1 MPQGV
6 WVRVPSPAQFITMKL
21 NNKTL
26 KKALLCLVI
35 VVAFF
40 AICDLVLS
48 SIATGQL
55 RKALSDVPGAKI
67 DFKRVRLT
75 LLAGNLEVKGVEVEL
90 RDSTLAAPIVEG
102 RIAAIKLE
110 GMSLFH
116 LLKGEAHARRLL
128 IRGPEAKLVLPPKK
142 AQKSKKRKKVEIPD
156 TARSSADSS
165 FLKKVSLS
173 ELRLEKGK
181 IDLSSMKGPMK
192 ACAQNIH
199 ISVRELGYLLTEN
212 RVEYND
218 SSYCISLDSLD
229 FTDEMGLTRYQIG
242 HLTTADAGPLEAL
255 NLHLYNCVAKEVVAE
270 RMGKVAAVWFDAKLD
285 SLQTGA
291 INIPRMTKEQRINIA
306 SIRISGPDIVLMQD
320 DRYPPAVPY
329 PTFQEGLNSV
339 NLPLSIQQIDARV
352 DKFTFIWETTH
363 VNRGTFPLHK
373 LRLSVNSA
381 SNAQGNVMK
390 MNIRS
395 GQKSGGRMKLALSV
409 RNDKS
414 ETTQGKL
421 EIYDLDAGRLDPFI
435 RPLFGATV
443 KANMS
448 QIVADFKGDKS
459 QMTNDFCMLYD
470 GLNIQAWD
478 DKTAPYQFIAQNSGF
493 VTFLAN
499 LIVPKSNPVADGQE
513 PKCVEV
519 TFKRDPMLPYPAY
532 IIQNLTNGMLKTV
545 LPGGAVH
552 KTQK

>member
-1 MPQGV
+1 
-6 WVRVPSPAQFITMKL
+6 MKVS
-21 NNKTL
+21 NKTL
-26 KKALLCLVI
+26 KKALLCIVI

-40 AICDLVLS
+40 AVCDLILIR
-48 SIATGQL
+48 IATGQL
-55 RKALSDVPGAKI
+55 RKALADIPGAQI
-67 DFKRVRLT
+67 DFKKVNLA
-75 LLAGNLEVKGVEVEL
+75 LLAGNLAVEGVEITL
-90 RDSTLAAPIVEG
+90 IDSTLSEPLVEG
-102 RIAAIKLE
+102 RIEVIKLE
-110 GMSLFH
+110 GMSLLR

-128 IRGPEAKLVLPPKK
+128 IRGPEAKLILPPKQAAK
-142 AQKSKKRKKVEIPD
+142 ARKGKTSKASQND
-156 TARSSADSS
+156 TTQASPDSS
-165 FLKKVSLS
+165 FLNKVSLS

-181 IDLSSMKGPMK
+181 IDLSQLKGSMKLHT
-192 ACAQNIH
+192 QNIEC
-199 ISVRELGYLLTEN
+199 SVRDLGFVLAEK
-212 RVEYND
+212 RVEYSD
-218 SSYCISLDSLD
+218 SCYRLSLDSLD

-242 HLTTADAGPLEAL
+242 HLATANAGPLEAL

-285 SLQTGA
+285 SLQTSA
-291 INIPRMTKEQRINIA
+291 LNIPRMAKEQRINIA

-339 NLPLSIQQIDARV
+339 KIPISIQQIDARV

-373 LRLSVNSA
+373 LRVAIRSA
-381 SNAQGNVMK
+381 SNASGNTMK

-443 KANMS
+443 QADIH
-448 QIVADFKGDKS
+448 QIDATFKGDKS
-459 QMTNDFCMLYD
+459 KMTGNFLMLYD
-470 GLNIQAWD
+470 GLNLKAWN

-532 IIQNLTNGMLKTV
+532 IIQSLTNGMLKTV

>member
-1 MPQGV
+1 
-6 WVRVPSPAQFITMKL
+6 MKL
-21 NNKTL
+21 SNKTL

-40 AICDLVLS
+40 TICDLVLS
-48 SIATGQL
+48 RIASGQL
-55 RKALSDVPGAKI
+55 RKALADIPGAQI
-67 DFKRVRLT
+67 DFKRVSLT
-75 LLAGNLEVKGVEVEL
+75 LLAGNLSVEGVELALV
-90 RDSTLAAPIVEG
+90 DNTLADPLVEG
-102 RIAAIKLE
+102 RIEAIKLE
-110 GMSLFH
+110 GMSLFR

-128 IRGPEAKLVLPPKK
+128 IRGPEARLTLPPKK
-142 AQKSKKRKKVEIPD
+142 AAKTKKSAKAGKSPKAIQND
-156 TARSSADSS
+156 TTQASPDSS

-173 ELRLEKGK
+173 ELRLENGK
-181 IDLSSMKGPMK
+181 IDLSQFKGSMKLHV
-192 ACAQNIH
+192 QNIGC
-199 ISVRELGYLLTEN
+199 SVRDLGFLIAEN
-212 RVEYND
+212 QVEYND
-218 SSYCISLDSLD
+218 SCYCVSVDSLD
-229 FTDEMGLTRYQIG
+229 FTDEMGLTRYQIS
-242 HLTTADAGPLEAL
+242 HLATADAGPLEAL

-285 SLQTGA
+285 SLQTSA
-291 INIPRMTKEQRINIA
+291 LNIPRIIKDQRVNIE
-306 SIRISGPDIVLMQD
+306 SIRLAGPDIVLMQD

-329 PTFQEGLNSV
+329 PTFQEGLNTV
-339 NLPLSIQQIDARV
+339 KMPLHIQQINARV

-363 VNRGTFPLHK
+363 VNRGTFPLHN

-381 SNAQGNVMK
+381 SNARDNVMK
-390 MNIRS
+390 MDIRS
-395 GQKSGGRMKLALSV
+395 GQKSGGRMKLTLSV
-409 RNDKS
+409 QNDKP

-470 GLNIQAWD
+470 SLNIQAWN
-478 DKTAPYQFIAQNSGF
+478 DKTAPYQIIAQNSGF

-499 LIVPKSNPVADGQE
+499 LIVPKSNPAAAGQE

-552 KTQK
+552 KTQR

>member
-1 MPQGV
+1 
-6 WVRVPSPAQFITMKL
+6 MKVS
-21 NNKTL
+21 NKTL
-26 KKALLCLVI
+26 KKALLCIVI

-40 AICDLVLS
+40 AVCDLILS
-48 SIATGQL
+48 RIATGQL
-55 RKALSDVPGAKI
+55 RKALSDIPGAQI
-67 DFKRVRLT
+67 EFKKVNLA
-75 LLAGNLEVKGVEVEL
+75 LLAGNLAVEGVEITL
-90 RDSTLAAPIVEG
+90 IDSTLSEPLVEG
-102 RIAAIKLE
+102 RIEVIKLE
-110 GMSLFH
+110 GMSLLR

-128 IRGPEAKLVLPPKK
+128 IRGPEAKLVLPPKQ
-142 AQKSKKRKKVEIPD
+142 AQKNKKSTKVETAD
-156 TARSSADSS
+156 TTSTLSDSS

-173 ELRLEKGK
+173 ELSLEKGK
-181 IDLSSMKGPMK
+181 IDLSQLKGSMKLHT
-192 ACAQNIH
+192 QNIEC
-199 ISVRELGYLLTEN
+199 SVRDLGFVLAEK
-212 RVEYND
+212 RVEYSD
-218 SSYCISLDSLD
+218 SCYRLSLDSLD

-242 HLTTADAGPLEAL
+242 HLATANAGPLEAL

-285 SLQTGA
+285 SLQTSA
-291 INIPRMTKEQRINIA
+291 LNIPRMAKEQRINIA

-448 QIVADFKGDKS
+448 QIVADFKGDKN

-519 TFKRDPMLPYPAY
+519 TFKRDPLLPYPAY

>member
-1 MPQGV
+1 
-6 WVRVPSPAQFITMKL
+6 MKVS
-21 NNKTL
+21 NKTL
-26 KKALLCLVI
+26 KKALLCIVI

-40 AICDLVLS
+40 AVCDLLLS
-48 SIATGQL
+48 RIATGQL
-55 RKALSDVPGAKI
+55 RKALADIPGAQI
-67 DFKRVRLT
+67 EFKKVNLA
-75 LLAGNLEVKGVEVEL
+75 LLAGNLAVEGVEITL
-90 RDSTLAAPIVEG
+90 IDSTLSEPLVEG
-102 RIAAIKLE
+102 RIEVIKLE
-110 GMSLFH
+110 GMSLLR

-128 IRGPEAKLVLPPKK
+128 IRGPEAKLTLPPKQAAK
-142 AQKSKKRKKVEIPD
+142 ARKSAKSGKNSKASQND
-156 TARSSADSS
+156 TTQASPDSS
-165 FLKKVSLS
+165 FLNKVSLS

-181 IDLSSMKGPMK
+181 IDLSQLKGSMKFHT
-192 ACAQNIH
+192 QNIEC
-199 ISVRELGYLLTEN
+199 SVCDLGFVLAEK
-212 RVEYND
+212 RVEYSD
-218 SSYCISLDSLD
+218 SCYRLSLDSLD

-242 HLTTADAGPLEAL
+242 HLATANAGPLEAL

-291 INIPRMTKEQRINIA
+291 INIPRMAKEQRINIA

-339 NLPLSIQQIDARV
+339 KIPISIQQIDARV
-352 DKFTFIWETTH
+352 DKFTFMWETTH

-409 RNDKS
+409 RNNKAES
-414 ETTQGKL
+414 TQGKL
-421 EIYDLDAGRLDPFI
+421 EIYDLDGARLDPFI

-443 KANMS
+443 QTDIH
-448 QIVADFKGDKS
+448 QIDATFKGDKS
-459 QMTNDFCMLYD
+459 KMTGNFLMLYD
-470 GLNIQAWD
+470 GLNLKAWN
-478 DKTAPYQFIAQNSGF
+478 DKTAPYQIIAQNSGF
-493 VTFLAN
+493 ITFLAN
-499 LIVPKSNPVADGQE
+499 IIAPDSNPAGPGQE
-513 PKCVEV
+513 PKSVELA
-519 TFKRDPMLPYPAY
+519 FQRDPMLPYPAY
-532 IIQNLTNGMLKTV
+532 IIQSLTNGMLKTV
-545 LPGGAVH
+545 LPGGSVH

>member
-1 MPQGV
+1 
-6 WVRVPSPAQFITMKL
+6 MKVS
-21 NNKTL
+21 NKTL
-26 KKALLCLVI
+26 KKALLCIVI

-40 AICDLVLS
+40 AVCDLILS
-48 SIATGQL
+48 RIATGQL
-55 RKALSDVPGAKI
+55 RKALSDIPGAQI
-67 DFKRVRLT
+67 DFKKVNLA
-75 LLAGNLEVKGVEVEL
+75 LLAGNLAVEGVEITL
-90 RDSTLAAPIVEG
+90 IDSTLSEPLVEG
-102 RIAAIKLE
+102 RIEVIKLE
-110 GMSLFH
+110 GMSLLR

-128 IRGPEAKLVLPPKK
+128 IRGPEAKLVLPPKQ
-142 AQKSKKRKKVEIPD
+142 AQKNKKSTKVETAD
-156 TARSSADSS
+156 TTSTLSDSS

-173 ELRLEKGK
+173 EMSLEKGRIYLK
-181 IDLSSMKGPMK
+181 QLKGSMKLHT
-192 ACAQNIH
+192 QNIGC
-199 ISVRELGYLLTEN
+199 SVRDLGFVLAEK
-212 RVEYND
+212 RVEYSD
-218 SSYCISLDSLD
+218 SCYRLSLDSLD

-242 HLTTADAGPLEAL
+242 HLATANAGPLEAL

-285 SLQTGA
+285 SLQTSA
-291 INIPRMTKEQRINIA
+291 LNFPRMAKEQRINIA

-409 RNDKS
+409 RNDKP

>member
-1 MPQGV
+1 
-6 WVRVPSPAQFITMKL
+6 MKVS
-21 NNKTL
+21 NKTL
-26 KKALLCLVI
+26 KKALLCIVI

-40 AICDLVLS
+40 AVCDLILS
-48 SIATGQL
+48 RIATGQL
-55 RKALSDVPGAKI
+55 RKALSDVPGAQI
-67 DFKRVRLT
+67 EFKKVNLA
-75 LLAGNLEVKGVEVEL
+75 LLAGNLAVEGVEITL
-90 RDSTLAAPIVEG
+90 IDSTLSEPLVEG
-102 RIAAIKLE
+102 RIEVIKLE
-110 GMSLFH
+110 GMSLLR

-128 IRGPEAKLVLPPKK
+128 IRGPEAKLVLPPKQ
-142 AQKSKKRKKVEIPD
+142 AQKNKKSTKVETAD
-156 TARSSADSS
+156 TTSTLSDSS

-173 ELRLEKGK
+173 ELSLEKGRIYLK
-181 IDLSSMKGPMK
+181 QLKGSMKLHT
-192 ACAQNIH
+192 QNIGC
-199 ISVRELGYLLTEN
+199 SVRDLGFVLAEK
-212 RVEYND
+212 RVEYSD
-218 SSYCISLDSLD
+218 SCYRLSLDSLD

-242 HLTTADAGPLEAL
+242 HLATANAGPLEAL

-285 SLQTGA
+285 SLQTSA
-291 INIPRMTKEQRINIA
+291 LNIPRMAKEQRINIA

>member
-1 MPQGV
+1 
-6 WVRVPSPAQFITMKL
+6 MKL
-21 NNKTL
+21 SKKTL
-26 KKALLCLVI
+26 KKMLLCLVI
-35 VVAFF
+35 AVAFF
-40 AICDLVLS
+40 TICDMVLS
-48 SIATGQL
+48 RIATGQL
-55 RKALSDVPGAKI
+55 RKALSDIPGAQI
-67 DFKRVRLT
+67 EFKKVNLA
-75 LLAGNLEVKGVEVEL
+75 LLAGNLAVEGVEITL
-90 RDSTLAAPIVEG
+90 TDSTLSEPLVEG
-102 RIAAIKLE
+102 RIEVIKLE
-110 GMSLFH
+110 GMSL
-116 LLKGEAHARRLL
+116 LRVLKGEAHARRLL
-128 IRGPEAKLVLPPKK
+128 IRGPEAKLVLPPKQ
-142 AQKSKKRKKVEIPD
+142 AQKNKKSTKVETAD
-156 TARSSADSS
+156 TTSTLSDSS

-173 ELRLEKGK
+173 ELSLEKGR
-181 IDLSSMKGPMK
+181 IDLKQLKGSMKLHT
-192 ACAQNIH
+192 QNIEC
-199 ISVRELGYLLTEN
+199 SVRDLGFVLAEKRL
-212 RVEYND
+212 EYSD
-218 SSYCISLDSLD
+218 SCYRLSLDSLD
-229 FTDEMGLTRYQIG
+229 FIDEMGLTRYQIG
-242 HLTTADAGPLEAL
+242 HLATANAGPLEAL

-285 SLQTGA
+285 SLQTSA
-291 INIPRMTKEQRINIA
+291 LNIPRMAKEQRVDIA

-339 NLPLSIQQIDARV
+339 KLPLSIQQIDARV

-421 EIYDLDAGRLDPFI
+421 EIYDLNAGRLDPFI

-470 GLNIQAWD
+470 GLKIQAWD

-552 KTQK
+552 KTKK

>member
-1 MPQGV
+1 MIV
-6 WVRVPSPAQFITMKL
+6 S
-21 NNKTL
+21 NKTL
-26 KKALLCLVI
+26 KKALLCIVI

-40 AICDLVLS
+40 TICDLVLS
-48 SIATGQL
+48 RIATGQL
-55 RKALSDVPGAKI
+55 RKALADIPGAQI
-67 DFKRVRLT
+67 DFKKVNLA
-75 LLAGNLEVKGVEVEL
+75 LLAGNLTVEGVEITL
-90 RDSTLAAPIVEG
+90 IDSTLSEPLVEG
-102 RIAAIKLE
+102 RIETLKLE
-110 GMSLFH
+110 GMSLLR

-128 IRGPEAKLVLPPKK
+128 IRGPEAKLVLPPKQ
-142 AQKSKKRKKVEIPD
+142 AQKNKKSTKVETAD
-156 TARSSADSS
+156 TTSTLSDSS

-173 ELRLEKGK
+173 ELSLEKGK
-181 IDLSSMKGPMK
+181 IDLSQLKGSMKLHT
-192 ACAQNIH
+192 QNIEC
-199 ISVRELGYLLTEN
+199 SVRDLGFVLAEK
-212 RVEYND
+212 RVEYSD
-218 SSYCISLDSLD
+218 SCYRLSLDSLD

-242 HLTTADAGPLEAL
+242 HLATANAGPLEAL

-285 SLQTGA
+285 SLQTSA
-291 INIPRMTKEQRINIA
+291 LNIPRMAKEQRINIA